1 MLVALSLRDELADG
15 CLALGRTAV
24 GDDVGRMFADAID
37 RGRRGCGRLV
47 FDGDSDLVPPDGER
61 VKFDTT
67 A

>member
-1 MLVALSLRDELADG
+1 LRFRLRDELADG

-24 GDDVGRMFADAID
+24 GDDVGQMFVDAID
-37 RGRRGCGRLV
+37 RGCRGCGRLV